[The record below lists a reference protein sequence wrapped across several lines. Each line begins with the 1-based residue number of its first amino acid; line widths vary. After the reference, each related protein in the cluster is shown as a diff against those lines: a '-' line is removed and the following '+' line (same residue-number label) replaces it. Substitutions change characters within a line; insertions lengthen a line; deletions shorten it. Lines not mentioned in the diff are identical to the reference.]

1 MSRPKNIVPAY
12 KHHKPTDTARCW
24 INGEWVSL
32 GKYNSPESRQA
43 HARLCAELA
52 SAPDPTLIRLSTANS
67 PTLTI
72 DQILLAFWRWAT
84 THYRTPDGQPT
95 TEIASLKKAVRRL
108 RALYGQTP
116 AAEFGPKK
124 LAAVRQKMVEDGLS
138 RGVVN
143 RSIDR
148 VRRVFKWATAEEL
161 IPVTIYQGLRT
172 LSGLRAG
179 RTEAPDHEPVKPVD
193 PSNVDNTLPHLN
205 RHLRAMVGLQ
215 RLTGM
220 RPAEV
225 CKFSLAEVSRSGE
238 VWLYQ
243 LSRHKTTHHGKKRV
257 IPLGPRAR
265 ALITSFITNGKPPPA
280 GFEAIDLNDQT
291 ARLVAADA
299 YQEAGR
305 EKDAHLLRSSVPVVM
320 VGGCVVDPTLPLFSP
335 REAREARY
343 RAQRA
348 NRKSRVPPSQVD
360 RSSKNPKRVV
370 GSRYT
375 SESYAHAVQRAVEKA
390 GLPRWHPNQIR
401 HLFATE
407 VRSAHGLEAAQVLL
421 GHSRAD
427 VTQVYAERN
436 LALAVKVAEAMG

>member
-1 MSRPKNIVPAY
+1 
-12 KHHKPTDTARCW
+12 
-24 INGEWVSL
+24 
-32 GKYNSPESRQA
+32 
-43 HARLCAELA
+43 
-52 SAPDPTLIRLSTANS
+52 
-67 PTLTI
+67 
-72 DQILLAFWRWAT
+72 
-84 THYRTPDGQPT
+84 
-95 TEIASLKKAVRRL
+95 LKKAIRRL

-161 IPVTIYQGLRT
+161 IPVTVYQGLRT
-172 LSGLRAG
+172 LAGLRAG

-193 PSNVDNTLPHLN
+193 PVHVEKSLTHLN
-205 RHLRAMVGLQ
+205 RHVCAMVELQ

-220 RPAEV
+220 RPGEV
-225 CKFSLAEVSRSGE
+225 CRLKMDEVDRSGAL
-238 VWLYQ
+238 WLYRPV
-243 LSRHKTTHHGKKRV
+243 RHKSAHHGKDRV

-265 ALITSFITNGKPPPA
+265 AVIASFLVNDKPPPA
-280 GFEAIDLNDQT
+280 GFEAINLDDLT

-305 EKDAHLLRSSVPVVM
+305 EKDANLLRSGVPVVI
-320 VGGCVVDPTLPLFSP
+320 VTGCVIDPTSPLFSP
-335 REAREARY
+335 REAREERY
-343 RAQRA
+343 RNQRA

-360 RSSKNPKRVV
+360 RSSKNPKRPV

-375 SESYAHAVQRAVEKA
+375 SESYAHAVQWAVEKA
-390 GLPRWHPNQIR
+390 GLSHWHPNQLR

-436 LALAVKVAEAMG
+436 LVLAVKVAAEMG